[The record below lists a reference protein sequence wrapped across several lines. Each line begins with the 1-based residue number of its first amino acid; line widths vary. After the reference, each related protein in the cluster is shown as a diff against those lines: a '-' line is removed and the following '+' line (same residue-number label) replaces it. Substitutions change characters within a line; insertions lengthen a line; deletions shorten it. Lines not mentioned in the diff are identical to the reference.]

1 MCRSP
6 CGDGAD
12 FGHIEY
18 PDSSDS
24 EPQIKFQI
32 SNDLEKWSTN
42 TKQTHTNVNC
52 TRCVSDFRVNS
63 PVCLPV
69 CNNGSIMF
77 CFVACGFLQ
86 PFLQLFHSYLLM
98 VFRST
103 VSLCS
108 RCRSSSLRLSACL
121 PPATLKWQL
130 TSTCWVRID
139 MERSGECKQASQR
152 AFFYWICFFQK
163 WIKLLDVLSS

>member
-77 CFVACGFLQ
+77 CLSPAGFYNRFYNCFIRISSWSSDPRFLFAADVEAVHFVCL
-86 PFLQLFHSYLLM
+86 H
-98 VFRST
+98 V
-103 VSLCS
+103 CH
-108 RCRSSSLRLSACL
+108 L
-121 PPATLKWQL
+121 PP
-130 TSTCWVRID
+130 
-139 MERSGECKQASQR
+139 
-152 AFFYWICFFQK
+152 
-163 WIKLLDVLSS
+163 